1 MKDYLLNIN
10 NSKCKS
16 CMFGKTPIQLSEK
29 RLAEINGYL
38 KDLSS
43 SHICH
48 TTNKTCRG
56 GAEVQ
61 AQEMFDRGIIP
72 EPTVETMVNI
82 FKGIKGLKNEIKTNT
97 IR

>member
-29 RLAEINGYL
+29 RPAEINGYL
-38 KDLSS
+38 KDFSY

-56 GAEVQ
+56 RAEVQ
-61 AQEMFDRGIIP
+61 AQEMFNRKIIP

-82 FKGIKGLKNEIKTNT
+82 FKAIKGIKK
-97 IR
+97 

>member
-1 MKDYLLNIN
+1 
-10 NSKCKS
+10 
-16 CMFGKTPIQLSEK
+16 MFGKTPIQLSEK
-29 RLAEINGYL
+29 RLTEINGYL
-38 KDLSS
+38 KDLSC

>member
-10 NSKCKS
+10 SKKCKS
-16 CMFGKTPIQLSEK
+16 CMFGETPIHLSEK
-29 RLAEINGYL
+29 RLTEINGYL

-72 EPTVETMVNI
+72 EPTVETMVNV
-82 FKGIKGLKNEIKTNT
+82 FKAIMGMKKKKKKKKK
-97 IR
+97 

>member
-10 NSKCKS
+10 ASKCKS
-16 CMFGKTPIQLSEK
+16 CMFGDNPIQLSEK

-61 AQEMFDRGIIP
+61 AKEMFERGIIP
-72 EPTVETMVNI
+72 EPTVECMVNV
-82 FKGIKGLKNEIKTNT
+82 FKVIQKIKELKNGS
-97 IR
+97 